1 MSISGFNFGS
11 TTVKAGTEFTIK
23 NSDSAS
29 HTVTADDGSFNTA
42 VPGNGSATLT
52 IPKPGTYPIHCN
64 IHSAMK
70 GTITVT

>member
-1 MSISGFNFGS
+1 
-11 TTVKAGTEFTIK
+11 
-23 NSDSAS
+23 
-29 HTVTADDGSFNTA
+29 
-42 VPGNGSATLT
+42 LT